1 MYLQQV
7 FRYNKWLFALCIVF
21 AAGQLFI
28 NIKRGMVLSP
38 FYHYGMYS
46 EVIRVKPSYQVF
58 QVVVNGIPLQGSHFT
73 PWQWDRILWP
83 VVYYSQVNKSNALYT
98 TDVKRLLQS
107 IHLQP
112 EDKHFLAACNYT
124 QFEGWYK
131 NFLSR
136 LTNQQVST
144 IEVNLRQ
151 HSLVTSKLQPG
162 TPTLSLQ
169 DLCR

>member
-28 NIKRGMVLSP
+28 NAKRGMVLSP

-46 EVIRVKPSYQVF
+46 EVIRVKPKYQVF
-58 QVVVNGIPLQGSHFT
+58 EVVVNGIPLQGSHFT

-83 VVYYSQVNKSNALYT
+83 VEYYSQVNQSNALYT
-98 TDVKRLLQS
+98 TNVKRLLQS

-112 EDKHFLAACNYT
+112 DFKHFLTACNYT

-131 NFLSR
+131 NYLSR

-144 IEVNLRQ
+144 VAVIFRE
-151 HSLVTSKLQPG
+151 HSLVSSKLQPG
-162 TPTLSLQ
+162 TANLPLQ
-169 DLCR
+169 ALCR